1 MLCIKLIMMI
11 LNLRN
16 EISLYCIERRY
27 FQDFCLLLKY
37 TKFINLRRYRLRDRL
52 KRNKEKFKMSLKDI
66 NERYSLINCLL
77 WSTVLSLALFVIDKK
92 NLVTSRIG
100 GLEDFLIAV
109 IFIILIGIVLLSKLN
124 LNKLMEY
131 PFVNVIDKYLFIAL
145 GVTLIMQVIFFIG
158 YENMFNYT
166 WVNLLVIS
174 IVLVLIYNRINKIVL
189 EKQVLESSVVDLQDI
204 LEGKVTTDKPF
215 LVRES
220 EVDYDLLSR
229 DILISD
235 LVNWIK
241 NYQSNE
247 RFVVGIE
254 GEWGSGK
261 STLIENVISTIKS
274 EDTENEFIVIDDFEP
289 WLSENKVALLENL
302 LSRILRNP
310 QLKIS
315 DEDVSKIIDNF
326 TNLIFGRKFSIDFK
340 FGEKDTEHSA
350 KQIIADI
357 NKIIAGNNQKI
368 IFIIDN
374 LDRISSDN
382 MLLLFNIIQNV
393 LDFNNLIVIMSYD
406 EHEVESVLQEK
417 KISSGYLNKLVQKK
431 VVLSPPN
438 EDLLLNIYVQT
449 IDSLATIFK
458 SDTFRNYRIDEIQ
471 RFLQV
476 LVSNNQLDMRE
487 FKRLLNSAI
496 IPVLSSSS
504 KYLLDQLVIEYIK
517 FSNFTL
523 YNQILVNADYFI
535 SVDRGTYSRFS
546 YYRDDELDCLF
557 NTFYEDL
564 EEKYI
569 KGDYELKLLA
579 LIFPNIN
586 IYSNGHKRNYKNAVS
601 GFRSS
606 PDYIEIQ
613 KNKRICSGKFFEL
626 YFTLNYNYN
635 SAIID
640 SIDASMM
647 GLKRKSIIIPKIVEG
662 IIKYPANAQH
672 DFIENF
678 EYYIDELEN
687 NELTQFAIELLDQYF
702 DFKSNR
708 VFFGLDIDE
717 RIAIVVSKIFE
728 KIDFKDYCDILD
740 MYIEDPRYLA
750 AMDRVKHWLDQSHTS
765 DNTEKMDY
773 IKSKQENYID
783 ELLSTD
789 ASNLFDSAIYS
800 QGNVRPVVKYI
811 SERDD
816 FDHREYINQSLNSD
830 TVFRIINDLIGVS
843 SGSPNSY
850 TYHIVSNPDEH
861 ADVKAVEDVLTNT
874 EPKNEKE
881 QFIKEV
887 FQEYLTGEKDMFGTP
902 KGIKTTES
910 KDLRFV

>member
-1 MLCIKLIMMI
+1 M
-11 LNLRN
+11 
-16 EISLYCIERRY
+16 Y
-27 FQDFCLLLKY
+27 
-37 TKFINLRRYRLRDRL
+37 
-52 KRNKEKFKMSLKDI
+52 LKDI

-77 WSTVLSLALFVIDKK
+77 WSTVLSVALFIIDKK
-92 NLVTSRIG
+92 NIVSDFFG
-100 GLEDFLIAV
+100 SFEDILIVA
-109 IFIILIGIVLLSKLN
+109 IFIFLFGIVLLFKLS
-124 LNKLMEY
+124 LNNLMEY
-131 PFVNVIDKYLFIAL
+131 PLVNIIDKYLFIAL
-145 GVTLIMQVIFFIG
+145 GIALILQVIFFIG
-158 YENMFNYT
+158 YESMFNYT
-166 WVNLLVIS
+166 WMNLLVIPIIS
-174 IVLVLIYNRINKIVL
+174 LLIHNRINKIAS
-189 EKQVLESSVVDLQDI
+189 EEQVLESSVIDLQDI
-204 LEGKVTTDKPF
+204 LEEKVPTDKPF
-215 LVRES
+215 LIRES

-229 DILISD
+229 DTLIDD

-261 STLIENVISTIKS
+261 STLIENVVSKIKS
-274 EDTENEFIVIDDFEP
+274 DDTGNEFIVIDDFEP

-302 LSRILRNP
+302 LSRILHNP

-340 FGEKDTEHSA
+340 FWEKDTEHSA

-357 NKIIAGNNQKI
+357 NKILAGNNQKI

-393 LDFNNLIVIMSYD
+393 LDFNNLIVIMSYA
-406 EHEVESVLQEK
+406 EHEVESVLQQK
-417 KISSGYLNKLVQKK
+417 NISKGYLNKLVQKK

-438 EDLLLNIYVQT
+438 EDLLLQIYVQT

-458 SDTFRNYRIDEIQ
+458 SDTFRNYRIDEIR
-471 RFLQV
+471 RFLQI

-496 IPVLSSSS
+496 IPVLSSTSS
-504 KYLLDQLVIEYIK
+504 KYLIDQLVIEYIK

-535 SVDRGTYSRFS
+535 SVDSGAYSKFS
-546 YYRDDELDCLF
+546 FYQDGELDTLF

-564 EEKYI
+564 EQKYI
-569 KGDYELKLLA
+569 RGNYELKLLA
-579 LIFPNIN
+579 LIFPNIK
-586 IYSNGHKRNYKNAVS
+586 IYSNGNKRNYKNAVS
-601 GFRSS
+601 SFRFS
-606 PDYIEIQ
+606 PEHIEIQ
-613 KNKRICSGKFFEL
+613 KNKRICSGKFFDL
-626 YFTLNYNYN
+626 YFTLNHNYN

-640 SIDASMM
+640 SIDALMM
-647 GLKRKSIIIPKIVEG
+647 GLKRKLITILKIVEE

-672 DFIENF
+672 DFFENF
-678 EYYIDELEN
+678 EYYIDELEID
-687 NELTQFAIELLDQYF
+687 ELKQFAIELLNHYF
-702 DFKSNR
+702 EFKSNR

-728 KIDFKDYCDILD
+728 KLEFNDYRDILD
-740 MYIEDPRYLA
+740 MYIEDPKYLS
-750 AMDRVKHWLDQSHTS
+750 AMEKVKYWLDRSHTS
-765 DNTEKMDY
+765 DNTEKLGY

-783 ELLSTD
+783 ELLSTN
-789 ASNLFDSAIYS
+789 AINLFDSAIYS
-800 QGNVRPVVKYI
+800 QGNVKPVVEYVR
-811 SERDD
+811 ERPDLD
-816 FDHREYINQSLNSD
+816 CRTYINQSLNSD

-843 SGSPNSY
+843 SGPSTSY
-850 TYHIVSNPDEH
+850 TYHIVSNPDEYV
-861 ADVKAVEDVLTNT
+861 DIKVIENVLANT

-881 QFIKEV
+881 QFVKEV
-887 FQEYLTGEKDMFGTP
+887 FQEYLTGEKDMLGMP
-902 KGIKTTES
+902 KGIRTTES

>member
-1 MLCIKLIMMI
+1 M
-11 LNLRN
+11 
-16 EISLYCIERRY
+16 Y
-27 FQDFCLLLKY
+27 
-37 TKFINLRRYRLRDRL
+37 
-52 KRNKEKFKMSLKDI
+52 LKDI

-77 WSTVLSLALFVIDKK
+77 WSTVLSMALIVIDKK

-100 GLEDFLIAV
+100 ELEVILIVV
-109 IFIILIGIVLLSKLN
+109 IFLVLVGIVLLSKLN

-131 PFVNVIDKYLFIAL
+131 PLVNIIDKYLFIAL
-145 GVTLIMQVIFFIG
+145 GITLIMQVIFFIG

-166 WVNLLVIS
+166 WVNLLMIP
-174 IVLVLIYNRINKIVL
+174 IFLVLIYNRIDKIVL
-189 EKQVLESSVVDLQDI
+189 EEVLESSVVDLQDI
-204 LEGKVTTDKPF
+204 LEEKVTTNKPF

-229 DILISD
+229 DILIDD

-261 STLIENVISTIKS
+261 STLIENVISNIKS
-274 EDTENEFIVIDDFEP
+274 DDTGNEFIVIDDFEP

-315 DEDVSKIIDNF
+315 DEDVSKIIENF

-340 FGEKDTEHSA
+340 FWEKDTEHSA

-357 NKIIAGNNQKI
+357 NKILAGNNQKI

-374 LDRISSDN
+374 LDRISSEN

-417 KISSGYLNKLVQKK
+417 NISKGYLNKLVQKK

-449 IDSLATIFK
+449 FDSLVSIFK
-458 SDTFRNYRIDEIQ
+458 SDSFRNYRIDEIQ

-496 IPVLSSSS
+496 IPILSSNSS
-504 KYLLDQLVIEYIK
+504 KHLLDQIVIEYIK

-535 SVDRGTYSRFS
+535 SVDSGAISRFS
-546 YYRDDELDCLF
+546 FYKDGELDALF

-564 EEKYI
+564 EQKYI
-569 KGDYELKLLA
+569 RGNYELKLLA

-586 IYSNGHKRNYKNAVS
+586 IYSNGSKRNYKNAVS
-601 GFRSS
+601 SFRSS
-606 PDYIEIQ
+606 PEYIEIQ

-640 SIDASMM
+640 GIDVSIM
-647 GLKRKSIIIPKIVEG
+647 GLKRKSITIAKIVEG

-672 DFIENF
+672 DFFENF
-678 EYYIDELEN
+678 EYYIDELESD
-687 NELTQFAIELLDQYF
+687 ELKQFAIELLNHYF
-702 DFKSNR
+702 EFKSYK

-728 KIDFKDYCDILD
+728 KLEFNDYREILN
-740 MYIEDPRYLA
+740 MYIENPKYLS
-750 AMDRVKHWLDQSHTS
+750 AMDKVKYWLDKSHTS
-765 DNTEKMDY
+765 DNTEKLDY

-789 ASNLFDSAIYS
+789 AINLFDSAIYS
-800 QGNVRPVVKYI
+800 QRNVNPVLKYI

-816 FDHREYINQSLNSD
+816 FDHRGYINQSLNSD

-843 SGSPNSY
+843 IESSNAY
-850 TYHIVSNPDEH
+850 NYHIVSNPDEH
-861 ADVKAVEDVLTNT
+861 VDVKAVEDVLTNT

-887 FQEYLTGEKDMFGTP
+887 FQEYLTGEKDMFGIP
-902 KGIKTTES
+902 KGVKTTES